1 MKKVVNNL
9 TSDIVPNKKII
20 KIYGITRQY
29 DNNEKKNQRNLFWFQ
44 MKKQESF

>member
-1 MKKVVNNL
+1 MKKVVYNL

-29 DNNEKKNQRNLFWFQ
+29 DNNEKKIKETYFGF
-44 MKKQESF
+44 K